1 MFKTDLPTKL
11 ENTKGCKAVQV
22 ISIKDAFTG
31 APFDL
36 SAALLSE
43 VPYTEDPQKGSS
55 IPQSRPKISCN
66 PVVPRVIF
74 GIPHL
79 AHSLNP

>member
-11 ENTKGCKAVQV
+11 ENTKGCKAMQV
-22 ISIKDAFTG
+22 ISIKDAFNE
-31 APFDL
+31 ARFDL
-36 SAALLSE
+36 SSALLSE
-43 VPYTEDPQKGSS
+43 VPYAEDPQKGSS

-74 GIPHL
+74 GIPHP